1 MAIISS
7 SKNHKK
13 LFCNDGNGIVH
24 GILVF
29 NSKDR
34 FSEISFELWKQIA
47 CKPQMSNGRYTFH
60 ITQPREKEMSTSYS
74 WLWRLALTYFFFFFE
89 EMHTSKCESWRY
101 LFFFS
106 SVDSIFQ
113 PDITNK
119 AFLWS
124 LENAF
129 LDWENKCQGWTS
141 YRIWEKTL
149 TKLDQKL
156 ILLARIDVFD
166 FLAHSGHFAI
176 FVNHLLFYLLLHSNT
191 KN

>member
-1 MAIISS
+1 MKADCLQTTNVNWKIYISHYTT
-7 SKNHKK
+7 KRKRNVNF
-13 LFCNDGNGIVH
+13 LF
-24 GILVF
+24 LVMKASLDLF
-29 NSKDR
+29 
-34 FSEISFELWKQIA
+34 FS
-47 CKPQMSNGRYTFH
+47 
-60 ITQPREKEMSTSYS
+60 
-74 WLWRLALTYFFFFFE
+74 FFE

-141 YRIWEKTL
+141 YRIWKKTL

-156 ILLARIDVFD
+156 ILRARIDVFD